1 MAFNQIPREIRQS
14 IFEWVICSPIDPPA
28 SPSVSQKGRRRLTE
42 DVFWEG
48 GIWQLPP
55 QNPALSL
62 LLVNKQFHTEV
73 NYVLQHT
80 PTDYH
85 VDIMFVKGYG
95 LWTTWSI
102 PVLPRTQ
109 YIDSVHATFRLF
121 EPTDDLDPRFR
132 GSLSFRGGDGGPPSA
147 VWSFYRLLTA
157 LLTNGPGYLGP
168 EPLGRPCDL
177 RPRYV
182 VNKVVVNVLAPTDGA
197 AHRSIV
203 LGEEEENRVDARR
216 FIDRSLH
223 DASIAPEER
232 LARYMTGELDHLL
245 ALSYHTMNY
254 GMVLYEGVVDTID
267 FLVNGEE
274 YKGFNMQE
282 LVREPEIAQWGAR
295 RLDVLRRRQRYRKWR
310 RWLDGRRRRMKDGL
324 ELDDNRPVTYIM

>member
-1 MAFNQIPREIRQS
+1 MALNQIPLEIRQR

-28 SPSVSQKGRRRLTE
+28 CPSVGQKGRRELSQDMFSGR
-42 DVFWEG
+42 

-55 QNPALSL
+55 QNPALPL

-73 NYVLQHT
+73 NYVLRYAS
-80 PTDYH
+80 TDYH

-109 YIDSVHATFRLF
+109 YIDSVHARFRLF
-121 EPTDDLDPRFR
+121 EPTNDLDPRFR
-132 GSLSFRGGDGGPPSA
+132 ESLSFRGGSGGPPLA
-147 VWSFYRLLTA
+147 VWSLYRLLTA

-168 EPLGRPCDL
+168 EPIGLPGDL

-182 VNKVVVNVLAPTDGA
+182 VKKVVVDVLAPTDGA

-203 LGEEEENRVDARR
+203 LKEEEDGEETRLFVDP
-216 FIDRSLH
+216 FLH
-223 DASIAPEER
+223 DVSIAPEER
-232 LARYMTGELDHLL
+232 LALYMTRELDHLL
-245 ALSYHTMNY
+245 APSYYTMKY
-254 GMVLYEGVVDTID
+254 GMVLYESVVETID

-274 YKGFNMQE
+274 FKGISME
-282 LVREPEIAQWGAR
+282 KLVREHEVTHWGGTG
-295 RLDVLRRRQRYRKWR
+295 LEVLQRKQRYRKWR
-310 RWLDGRRRRMKDGL
+310 HWLDERRRRMKRGL
-324 ELDDNRPVTYIM
+324 ELDDNRPVTRIM

>member
-1 MAFNQIPREIRQS
+1 MALNQIPLEIRQR
-14 IFEWVICSPIDPPA
+14 IIEWVICSPINPPA
-28 SPSVSQKGRRRLTE
+28 SPSVSQKGRRKLSQDTFSGRG
-42 DVFWEG
+42 V
-48 GIWQLPP
+48 WQLPP
-55 QNPALSL
+55 QNPALPL
-62 LLVNKQFHTEV
+62 LLVNKQFRTEV
-73 NYVLQHT
+73 NYVLQHAS
-80 PTDYH
+80 TDYH

-109 YIDSVHATFRLF
+109 YIDSVHARLRLF

-132 GSLSFRGGDGGPPSA
+132 ESLSFRGGDGGPPLA

-168 EPLGRPCDL
+168 EPIGIPRNL

-182 VNKVVVNVLAPTDGA
+182 VKKVVVDVLAPTDGA

-203 LGEEEENRVDARR
+203 LKEGEDEGETHR
-216 FIDRSLH
+216 FIDRYLH

-232 LARYMTGELDHLL
+232 LALYMTRELDHLL
-245 ALSYHTMNY
+245 ALSYHTINY
-254 GMVLYEGVVDTID
+254 GMVLYESVVETID

-274 YKGFNMQE
+274 YKAFSMQK
-282 LVREPEIAQWGAR
+282 LLREHEGTHWGR
-295 RLDVLRRRQRYRKWR
+295 RPLDVLQRKQRYRTWR
-310 RWLDGRRRRMKDGL
+310 RWLDERRRRMKEGL
-324 ELDDNRPVTYIM
+324 ELDDDPPVMSII